1 MQLDQADASL
11 IIENLNAVRARI
23 ARACVSAGRDPDT
36 VRLLL
41 ATKTVPAERISVAIR
56 GGASLIGE
64 NRAQELIEKA
74 PALDGCGAEKH
85 FIGHVQSNKIR
96 RIAALVSCVQSID
109 CISTAEKFDRVL
121 EETGRV
127 LDVFIQV
134 NTSGEDSKFG
144 VPPEDALAFTR
155 VVAGFA
161 HLRVR
166 GLMTIG
172 LLSPDPERCRPGLRM
187 LTDLRERIRDAGIEN
202 ADVTELSMGMST
214 DLELAIQ
221 EGATMVRIGTAVFGR
236 RPTPEGFF
244 WNENAQRS

>member
-1 MQLDQADASL
+1 MDQEDASF
-11 IIENLNAVRARI
+11 IIANLNAVRARI
-23 ARACVSAGRDPDT
+23 ARACVSAGRDPET

-41 ATKTVPAERISVAIR
+41 ATKTVPPERISVAIR
-56 GGASLIGE
+56 GGADLIGE

-74 PALDGCGAEKH
+74 PALDGCGAETH

-109 CISTAEKFDRVL
+109 RLSTAEKFERVL
-121 EETGRV
+121 DETGHT

-134 NTSGEDSKFG
+134 NTSGEESKFG
-144 VPPEDALAFTR
+144 VLPEEALAFTR
-155 VVAGFA
+155 AIAGLA

-187 LTDLRERIRDAGIEN
+187 LADLRERIRDAGIEN
-202 ADVTELSMGMST
+202 THVTELSMGMST

-221 EGATMVRIGTAVFGR
+221 EGATIVRVGTAVFGR

-244 WNENAQRS
+244 WNENAARS